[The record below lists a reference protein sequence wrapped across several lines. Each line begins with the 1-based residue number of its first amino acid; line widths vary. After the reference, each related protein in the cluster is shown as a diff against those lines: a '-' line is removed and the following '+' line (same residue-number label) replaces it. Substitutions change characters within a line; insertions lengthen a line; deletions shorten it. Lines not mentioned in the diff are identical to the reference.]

1 MSETATAQTDLST
14 ITASDVSVPALQST
28 TGPFAGIVHLD
39 IPGET
44 LTRIADEVDFANT
57 NSVLTFGAG
66 PQQQYTNNLMAL
78 LQDMKVGEAGLAGDI
93 TVELARGI
101 DLMKLPQLKK
111 EARDGVP
118 WWATLPVVG
127 RYASALY
134 AFHQRKQELVAMIEA
149 IEERAKQDMRR
160 ITDDNAKLDHMLAAV
175 EKNYDDLGAYIL
187 GGELA
192 LRLGMQRFEELR
204 DAAVASKDPR
214 KLSQA
219 KLFREQL
226 IALDERLMRMKVAY
240 VRAPVTGEKVM
251 TTQQAGR
258 IEIQNIMD
266 SLLFDLPRLIEG
278 INAVAALYNIRQ
290 AQDRRERRKDAAKRI
305 DELSGEMMAEAMVS
319 AKQSQGD
326 ALAEIEAL
334 ETQIRRVIDLHKT
347 CQDID
352 RKNFDLR
359 RQAEQA
365 LVAAHRNFTA
375 AMENLSVQELQ
386 ATEIKALS

>member
-14 ITASDVSVPALQST
+14 ITASDVPVPALQST
-28 TGPFAGIVHLD
+28 SGPFAGIVHLD